1 MRHNN
6 DPSYTGDVYHTPH
19 YKINAITRNHGLNPD
34 AKQASLEY
42 SYEDGKG
49 STSNTFY
56 NYYVENDDYVLPP
69 QDRNDTQ
76 EVRPRKSE
84 KGKEQDIYDEDHY
97 TLARNSGFGNDF
109 GKSAVNNSSEPK
121 NAPYKKT
128 TKCTHMI
135 IICLIL
141 VMLGIGSILVYV
153 LIDRIGKSLDQCLA

>member
-6 DPSYTGDVYHTPH
+6 DPSYMGEVYYTPQ
-19 YKINAITRNHGLNPD
+19 YKINAITRKHGLNGD

-49 STSNTFY
+49 SISNTFD
-56 NYYVENDDYVLPP
+56 NYYVESNDYVLPP

-109 GKSAVNNSSEPK
+109 GKSAVDNPSELN
-121 NAPYKKT
+121 NAPCKKT
-128 TKCTHMI
+128 IKCTHMI

-141 VMLGIGSILVYV
+141 VMLGIGSVLIYV
-153 LIDRIGKSLDQCLA
+153 LIDRIGRSLNRCLA